1 MIENTKLFR
10 EYLNTYGRQ
19 VEVIIT
25 DLKTNIEYTNDQV
38 VSITKTYNTDLC
50 KSTMQQLDFEIEGNI
65 LLKMK

>member
-50 KSTMQQLDFEIEGNI
+50 KSTMQQLDFEIRYCR
-65 LLKMK
+65 K